1 MRWSTAQP
9 WISLTHIKK
18 KKRCIA
24 CHWTALTLMTLATV
38 TVYIPTIIY
47 FLIQAALRRPF
58 IIVLLA
64 IYHLK
69 YKNIKQTRKCF
80 QYVAKSVTVF
90 SDMDS
95 IYARVSDVKKK
106 TTRTIIKNFFFSVSA
121 SSISSSNT
129 AFTENFTPTRPT
141 QLFPCRLRLNLHS

>member
-1 MRWSTAQP
+1 
-9 WISLTHIKK
+9 
-18 KKRCIA
+18 
-24 CHWTALTLMTLATV
+24 MTLATV

-47 FLIQAALRRPF
+47 LLIQAALRRPF

-69 YKNIKQTRKCF
+69 YKKNIKQTRKCF
-80 QYVAKSVTVF
+80 QYVAKSETVF

-95 IYARVSDVKKK
+95 IYARVSDVKKTTTTIKKK
-106 TTRTIIKNFFFSVSA
+106 TSFFFPPVSA

>member
-1 MRWSTAQP
+1 
-9 WISLTHIKK
+9 
-18 KKRCIA
+18 
-24 CHWTALTLMTLATV
+24 MTLATV

-58 IIVLLA
+58 IIVLFA

-95 IYARVSDVKKK
+95 IYARVSDVKK
-106 TTRTIIKNFFFSVSA
+106 
-121 SSISSSNT
+121 
-129 AFTENFTPTRPT
+129 T
-141 QLFPCRLRLNLHS
+141 QQEQ